1 MTLLSRFRALWGVNW
16 WSPKPRRV
24 NKVPPDEE
32 RCIAFTKRARTYFD
46 RCKFRRKEGERCS
59 IHQKMWEREKE

>member
-1 MTLLSRFRALWGVNW
+1 MTFLSRLREW

-32 RCIAFTKRARTYFD
+32 RCVAFTKRD
-46 RCKFRRKEGERCS
+46 RCKFRRAAGKERCS

>member
-32 RCIAFTKRARTYFD
+32 RCIAFTKHD
-46 RCKFRRKEGERCS
+46 RCKFRRAEGKERCS
-59 IHQKMWEREKE
+59 IHQKMYEKKEAG

>member
-1 MTLLSRFRALWGVNW
+1 MTFLARLREW

-32 RCIAFTKRARTYFD
+32 RCTSPTDKGD
-46 RCKFRRKEGERCS
+46 RCKFRRAEGERCS
-59 IHQKMWEREKE
+59 IHQKIWEKKEAG